1 MPRIP
6 MGNFGQSM
14 PQTERI
20 SMPQSQSGQML
31 ANALSNISQ
40 VAQQKDQQ
48 QRDEEAKQKAI
59 ALYHDNMATEEAK
72 VKIDDV
78 LTTEM
83 AEQST
88 LVKNEVSQGRL
99 SADQGAEQL
108 KTWSDNR
115 YKQLENDMPMHS
127 REKLKQYWGENQQRE
142 NASLLPLQLR
152 ADAQKGV
159 VLADRYS
166 EIASRYDRKQG
177 REYLETG
184 LASLNLSEADK
195 QARLN
200 AYESGQDISEID
212 SAISSAVENKDTAAL
227 HQLIKKMDDG
237 GFGYTD
243 APTLQQ
249 KKNQALSRIDAID
262 TQVRLEENKRNSE
275 ASKMLNEYKTNV
287 LTGRA
292 QDPDYE
298 SNVGQVVAGTA
309 SEAEFKFL
317 QKQSVNFQRF
327 ANKSTS
333 EQQKLINEQ
342 KAKMKNTPSASAADE
357 EKILSV
363 YEDIYKN
370 KIETA
375 KNNPNQ
381 LVREAGVKV
390 HSLGGA
396 SLSTNTSQWIDGAID
411 NGMSQL
417 AMKDANIIVKPISDE
432 DLPEA
437 KKAFEAKS
445 VNEKLSFIGELIN
458 KSKGVPNGAKI
469 WGAVLGQLGSGDQN
483 YIAAGLAKM
492 NNFKSTEGRYLATSI
507 VNGTQ
512 LLKNK
517 QFIMPK
523 DAELKAAFNAY
534 VGNTISGTSANNAY
548 NVFKAVYADTMD
560 ARNLQH
566 KAADESPDKDV
577 LKFALASATG
587 GVYQQSGKFT
597 NYMGGKLENWKVSK
611 PYGMTDDVF
620 ESRIN
625 VGYSSLAKH
634 TGISESELKT
644 FRLRQSPV
652 KNKNGS
658 IQYDLI
664 NERGNPLK
672 IGNVTWRI
680 VINGAT
686 K

>member
-1 MPRIP
+1 MIIPRSQGRTVSQPTLQQHTP
-6 MGNFGQSM
+6 MTG
-14 PQTERI
+14 
-20 SMPQSQSGQML
+20 
-31 ANALSNISQ
+31 LSNLGNAIGGALEARDAKQ
-40 VAQQKDQQ
+40 REEEAQQKS
-48 QRDEEAKQKAI
+48 I
-59 ALYHDNMATEEAK
+59 ALYHDNLATEEAK
-72 VKIDDV
+72 VKLDDV

-142 NASLLPLQLR
+142 SAGLLPLQLR

-177 REYLETG
+177 REYLETN
-184 LASLNLSEADK
+184 LSSLNLSESDK
-195 QARLN
+195 QARLYK
-200 AYESGQDISEID
+200 YESGQDLSEID
-212 SAISSAVENKDTAAL
+212 GVISKAIENKDTESL
-227 HQLIKKMDDG
+227 RQLIKRMDDG

-243 APTLQQ
+243 AQTLQQ
-249 KKNQALSRIDAID
+249 KRNQALSRIDALD
-262 TQVRLEENKRNSE
+262 TQAKILANNRNSE
-275 ASKMLNEYKTNV
+275 ASKALNGYKANV

-292 QDPDYE
+292 QDSDYE
-298 SNVGQVVAGTA
+298 SNVAQLVAGTE
-309 SEAEFKFL
+309 SEAEFNFL
-317 QKQSVNFQRF
+317 KQQSVNFQKF

-333 EQQKLINEQ
+333 EQLKLINEQ
-342 KAKMKNTPSASAADE
+342 KAKMKNTPSSSADDE
-357 EKILSV
+357 EKILGV
-363 YEDIYKN
+363 YEEIYKN
-370 KIETA
+370 KVDTA

-381 LVREAGVKV
+381 LVREAGVEV
-390 HSLGGA
+390 HSLGGT
-396 SLSTNTSQWIDGAID
+396 SINTNTSNWIDGAIS
-411 NGMSQL
+411 NGISQL
-417 AMKDANIIVKPISDE
+417 SMKDANITVKPISSE

-445 VNEKLSFIGELIN
+445 VNDKLSFIGELID
-458 KSKGVPNGAKI
+458 KTKGVPNGAKI
-469 WGAVLGQLGSGDQN
+469 WGATLGQLGSGDQN
-483 YIAAGLAKM
+483 YIAAGIAKM
-492 NNFKSTEGRYLATSI
+492 NNFRSTENRELATSI

-517 QFIMPK
+517 QLVMPK
-523 DAELKAAFNAY
+523 DDVLKAKFNDY
-534 VGNTISGTSANNAY
+534 VGNTVSGTSANNAY
-548 NVFKAVYADTMD
+548 NVFRAVYADTMD
-560 ARNLQH
+560 ARGLTH
-566 KAADESPDKDV
+566 TKSDEDPKEEV

-597 NYMGGKLENWKVSK
+597 NYMGGKMDNWKVSK
-611 PYGMTDDVF
+611 PYGMTDDTF
-620 ESRIN
+620 ESRIDA
-625 VGYSSLAKH
+625 GYTSLAKH
-634 TGISESELKT
+634 TGMSESELKT

-652 KNKNGS
+652 KSKNGS
-658 IQYDLI
+658 IQYDLL

>member
-48 QRDEEAKQKAI
+48 QRDEEAKQKQI

-127 REKLKQYWGENQQRE
+127 RDKLKQYWGENQQRE
-142 NASLLPLQLR
+142 SAGLLPLQLR
-152 ADAQKGV
+152 ADAQKVV

-184 LASLNLSEADK
+184 LTSLNLSEADK

-262 TQVRLEENKRNSE
+262 TQVKLEENKRNSE

-298 SNVGQVVAGTA
+298 SNVGQVVAGTE
-309 SEAEFKFL
+309 SESEFKFL

-333 EQQKLINEQ
+333 EQLKLINEQ

-357 EKILSV
+357 EKILGV

-417 AMKDANIIVKPISDE
+417 ALKDANIIVKPISDE

-469 WGAVLGQLGSGDQN
+469 WEAVLGQLGPNDQN

-517 QFIMPK
+517 QLIMPK
-523 DAELKAAFNAY
+523 NDDLRAAFNAY
-534 VGNTISGTSANNAY
+534 VGNTEEGTSSNTSY
-548 NVFKAVYADTMD
+548 EVFRAVYADTMN
-560 ARNLQH
+560 ARGLTH
-566 KAADESPDKDV
+566 TKSDELPNKEV
-577 LKFALASATG
+577 LSVALAFSTG
-587 GVYQQSGKFT
+587 GIYKQPGTFR
-597 NYMGGKLENWKVSK
+597 NYMDGKLESWKVDK
-611 PYGMTDDVF
+611 PYGMTDDKF
-620 ESRIN
+620 EEILEVQYPKVARYYG
-625 VGYSSLAKH
+625 VTVA
-634 TGISESELKT
+634 ELKT
-644 FRLRQSPV
+644 LKLKRIDEKGKGGVIR
-652 KNKNGS
+652 
-658 IQYDLI
+658 YALI
-664 NERGNPLK
+664 NERKNPLYYLNMPA
-672 IGNVTWRI
+672 GVT
-680 VINGAT
+680 